1 MNIYPAIDLYG
12 KKVVRLAKGDYS
24 RITEYG
30 NDPLE
35 WGRLFRDSGVGWL
48 HIIDLEGAQTG
59 KPLHLD
65 ILEKLVG
72 LGLRIQYGG
81 GIRNME
87 SIRKV
92 LESGASRV
100 LIGSL
105 LLERESSPAEL
116 FSRFGHTVT
125 PAVDIRNGRVALK
138 GWTSLSNMSTKAFTR
153 RLVEEGFSTFLFTSI
168 EKDGTL
174 EGPDLFLYSALRN
187 HFPGIRIMAAGGI
200 SSLEDILSLK
210 QAGVDG
216 AVLGKSLYEG
226 RINLKEALEVLAEC

>member
-1 MNIYPAIDLYG
+1 MIIYPAIDLYG
-12 KKVVRLAKGDYS
+12 KKVVRLAKGDYN
-24 RITEYG
+24 RMTQYG
-30 NDPLE
+30 DDPLE
-35 WGRLFRDSGVGWL
+35 WGRLFRDSGAGWL
-48 HIIDLEGAQTG
+48 HIIDLEGAQAG
-59 KPLHLD
+59 RPLHLE
-65 ILEKLVG
+65 ILGKLVG
-72 LGLRIQYGG
+72 LGLRVQYGG
-81 GIRNME
+81 GIRDVE

-105 LLERESSPAEL
+105 LLERERSPAEL
-116 FSRFGHTVT
+116 FSRFGHAVT

-138 GWTSLSNMSTKAFTR
+138 GWTSLSDTSAKAFTR
-153 RLVEEGFSTFLFTSI
+153 MLVKEGFSTFLFTSI

-174 EGPDLFLYSALRN
+174 EGPDFPLYSALRN

-216 AVLGKSLYEG
+216 AILGKSLYEG
-226 RINLKEALEVLAEC
+226 RIDLKKALEVLAEC

>member
-1 MNIYPAIDLYG
+1 MNIYPAIDLYE
-12 KKVVRLAKGDYS
+12 KKVVRLARGDYT
-24 RITEYG
+24 RMTEYG
-30 NDPLE
+30 TDPLE
-35 WGRLFRDSGVGWL
+35 WGRLFRDSGVEWL
-48 HIIDLEGAQTG
+48 HIIDLEGAQAG
-59 KPLHLD
+59 KPLHLEV
-65 ILEKLVG
+65 LEKLVG

-105 LLERESSPAEL
+105 LMEKERSPAEL
-116 FSRFGHTVT
+116 FSRFGHAVT

-138 GWTSLSNMSTKAFTR
+138 GWTSLSDTSAEAFTR
-153 RLVEEGFSTFLFTSI
+153 MLVDEGFSTFLFTSI

-174 EGPDLFLYSALRN
+174 EGPDFQLYSALRN